1 MFSKAA
7 NSTPAVPSRNALR
20 VLRQL
25 AFAGSVG
32 TFCTVGAISYD
43 VHRRIRVAEQIIEN
57 KRTIRTSA
65 PNYDATASANRL
77 ALMMEAAEAGEFLG
91 LDSLKHKSSRNQKR
105 SALDVDH
112 GALEQNI
119 DDPLPTTL
127 PSRNLRPTLAIRPT
141 SLKNLAREYQDPAN
155 DHQNQIAL
163 AREREEDETRR
174 AEGKPTLDESIQNM
188 LVERRA
194 VDAANLFL
202 KVVPSNGDEAIS
214 WSRRALGYEIYSA
227 NCLQGNV
234 FIARSMF
241 HRLEKVSIIDTNLW
255 ATMIHMLAKA
265 GHVESAAVIYE
276 KYRFKYTIP
285 VYLLEVTLRCL
296 IESNRLSAAKWLFYS
311 NIKHDENGGL
321 CGAYLDGLWRK
332 THSVELVSKE
342 FRKIVASLS
351 ELERNPTEKV
361 FNALVKAY
369 VDAGQ
374 YEDAEA
380 IIHDMETKYGA
391 KPGCRTL
398 GLLLYGKALQCDWI
412 GVLSGMREMHELGFT
427 NQKQNFCQ
435 VFDRLW
441 LEFWPS
447 HSGSEIWSFLETCIT
462 EFNIKPDKVLHRHC
476 IEGLV
481 ERCDPETLAEF
492 SRMAEK
498 HKWNTGIDH
507 DATMR
512 ILEARRLAMQKSPVG
527 FWKML
532 QSAKKQYGMVS
543 MSRRIMGVGAEYYN
557 IEKDKLTPIGDQ
569 AKRTEGQ
576 IVKTLSKSSVNLYV
590 PITKRMEHYIHVGK
604 FTEVQ
609 DLFQQGLD
617 RGFSPKPLHI
627 QLVII
632 ATLLHKGMGGLS
644 DAKHIIKKHWT
655 EFTKR
660 PSYRY
665 TERTPRFV
673 PIFFQQVMQL
683 DRRLVS
689 ESTLIKLALF
699 EFYEVCARTERFTVK
714 HHCSA
719 AVARR
724 MIALHRPL
732 VAVNL
737 LTAVYMSKW
746 RKNYG
751 FDHVQLKMFIRA
763 FTYVNNPRGV
773 WWCMMTHL
781 ARAEPIHRDFLVE
794 VERLTSVWESRFSPT
809 TMETLRGLIS
819 VLKQKHDGSQ
829 YWMEINADPERKKQ
843 ARAQLYKPPG
853 KALELPISTTIE
865 EAIVEFDEEMEFEY
879 VIDRKQF
886 TNRELD
892 YWWSEGLVV
901 QSNRRQ
907 PEHPQYPVQPH
918 LNPHGKPD
926 VKAKPVAVSL

>member
-1 MFSKAA
+1 MFPKAA

-32 TFCTVGAISYD
+32 TFCTVGAITYD

-65 PNYDATASANRL
+65 PNYDATASARRL
-77 ALMMEAAEAGEFLG
+77 ALMMDAAEAGEFLG
-91 LDSLKHKSSRNQKR
+91 LDSLKHKPSSG
-105 SALDVDH
+105 SGSEGSPVDIDQST
-112 GALEQNI
+112 LEQNI
-119 DDPLPTTL
+119 DNNLPPPMTRPT
-127 PSRNLRPTLAIRPT
+127 RYLRPTLAIRPT
-141 SLKNLAREYQDPAN
+141 SLKALATEFQDPTSS
-155 DHQNQIAL
+155 HQNQVAL
-163 AREREEDETRR
+163 ARELEEDEARR
-174 AEGKPTLDESIQNM
+174 VKGRPTLEESIRDR

-202 KVVPSNGDEAIS
+202 KGTSSNEVIS
-214 WSRRALGYEIYSA
+214 WNRRALGYEIYTA

-234 FIARSMF
+234 FIARSIF
-241 HRLEKVSIIDTNLW
+241 NRLEKVSIVDTNLW

-265 GHVESAAVIYE
+265 GHVESAAVVYD
-276 KYRFKYTIP
+276 KYRFKFTIP

-311 NIKHDENGGL
+311 SIKYDESGGL

-332 THSVELVSKE
+332 THNVELISKE
-342 FRKIVASLS
+342 FRKILGSLT

-361 FNALVKAY
+361 FNALVKAF

-380 IIHDMETKYGA
+380 IIRDMETKHGA

-412 GVLSGMREMHELGFT
+412 GVLRGMREMHELGFT
-427 NQKQNFCQ
+427 KQKQNFCQ

-447 HSGSEIWSFLETCIT
+447 HSGSEIWSFLENCII
-462 EFNIKPDKVLHRHC
+462 EFNLKPDKVLHRHC

-481 ERCDPETLAEF
+481 ERCDPEILTKFTL
-492 SRMAEK
+492 MAEERQ
-498 HKWNTGIDH
+498 WNTGIDH

-512 ILEARRLAMQKSPVG
+512 ILEARRLAMQNTPVG

-569 AKRTEGQ
+569 AKRSESH

-590 PITKRMEHYIHVGK
+590 PMHKRMEHYIHVGK
-604 FTEVQ
+604 FLEVQ
-609 DLFQQGLD
+609 DLFQQGVE
-617 RGFSPKPLHI
+617 RGFTPKPLHI
-627 QLVII
+627 QLVAI
-632 ATLLHKGMGGLS
+632 ATLLHGGKSGLEN
-644 DAKHIIKKHWT
+644 AQNIIKKHWT
-655 EFTKR
+655 EFTKQ
-660 PSYRY
+660 PSHRY
-665 TERTPRFV
+665 TERTPRFA

-683 DRRLVS
+683 DRRMVS

-699 EFYEVCARTERFTVK
+699 EFYEICAQNERLTVK

-724 MIALHRPL
+724 MISLRRPL

-737 LTAVYMSKW
+737 LEAIYMSKW
-746 RKNYG
+746 RKTYG
-751 FDHVQLKMFIRA
+751 FDQVQLKMFIRA

-773 WWCMMTHL
+773 WWCIMTLL
-781 ARAEPIHRDFLVE
+781 ARGESIRRDFVVE
-794 VERLTSVWESRFSPT
+794 VERLTSVWESRFSPSVV
-809 TMETLRGLIS
+809 ETLRELVA

-829 YWMEINADPERKKQ
+829 YWMDFTTDPELKKQ
-843 ARAQLYKPPG
+843 SRARLCNPPG
-853 KALELPISTTIE
+853 KSQELPMSTTIE
-865 EAIVEFDEEMEFEY
+865 ETIKAFDEEMEFDY
-879 VIDRKQF
+879 VIDRKKF
-886 TNRELD
+886 TKRELD
-892 YWWSEGLVV
+892 YWWSERMVV

-907 PEHPQYPVQPH
+907 PEHPEYPVQPQT
-918 LNPHGKPD
+918 
-926 VKAKPVAVSL
+926 VSVSL